1 MIELK
6 RLERGA
12 IPRALEKAERY
23 RLLNEPHE
31 AESICRDIL
40 AVDAEHQGAMV
51 ALLLALTDQ
60 FGEGVGTTPEHVRPL
75 VERLRNPYERAYY
88 GGMISERWAK
98 ANLGRMPGHVVYDW
112 FAEAMQLFEKAEESA
127 PAGNEDAVLRWNSCA
142 RILATSPSVRPRP
155 EERAAE
161 AESAYGDG

>member
-12 IPRALEKAERY
+12 IPRALDKAERY

-31 AESICRDIL
+31 AESICRDVL
-40 AVDAEHQGAMV
+40 AVDAEHQGAIV

-60 FGEGVGTTPEHVRPL
+60 FGEGAGTTPELVRPL
-75 VERLRNPYERAYY
+75 VDRLKSPYERAYF
-88 GGMISERWAK
+88 GGVISERWAK
-98 ANLGRMPGHVVYDW
+98 ANLARVPGHVLYDW
-112 FAEAMQLFEKAEESA
+112 FAEAMGLFEKAEELA

-142 RILATSPSVRPRP
+142 RILATSPGVRPRH
-155 EERAAE
+155 EEHSTE